1 MALLPTLKVLY
12 KESIDTVDKWLIKPA
27 TKYIDGNGF
36 NFAIV
41 TFTSNCQG
49 KHSYKGFT
57 LVRNVLLRA
66 CGRLYT

>member
-1 MALLPTLKVLY
+1 MAVLPTLKVLHIY

-41 TFTSNCQG
+41 TFTSICQG
-49 KHSYKGFT
+49 KHS
-57 LVRNVLLRA
+57 
-66 CGRLYT
+66 